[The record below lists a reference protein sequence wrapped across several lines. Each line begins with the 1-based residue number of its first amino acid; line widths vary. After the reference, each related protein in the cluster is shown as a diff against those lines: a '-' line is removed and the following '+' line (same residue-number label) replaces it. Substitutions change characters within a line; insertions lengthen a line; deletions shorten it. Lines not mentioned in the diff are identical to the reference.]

1 MGFQQQGTQISG
13 VLLCLHFRLGTM
25 CQKDVPTSTRRLS
38 LRSKHRRELQY
49 FTSLSSFFHSCHTQ
63 PCTYHLFIRIK
74 EIFIL
79 VLKFCLWK
87 KSELL
92 WNNTIIWS
100 YDTHTMGLW
109 TSFKSLEN
117 RLRYP
122 FNFLIS
128 SISLKKTHCAE
139 IEASLK
145 CAGGLVNWFLIICKE
160 MKRSTKA
167 GLRKSFILALGLR
180 GKVALL

>member
-1 MGFQQQGTQISG
+1 MGFQQQGIQISG
-13 VLLCLHFRLGTM
+13 VRLCLHFGLGTM
-25 CQKDVPTSTRRLS
+25 YQKDVPSSTRRLS

-49 FTSLSSFFHSCHTQ
+49 FTSLPSFFHSCHTQ

-74 EIFIL
+74 EIFML
-79 VLKFCLWK
+79 VLKFVCGR
-87 KSELL
+87 SQ
-92 WNNTIIWS
+92 NYYGTIYLVIL
-100 YDTHTMGLW
+100 YHTMVLW

-117 RLRYP
+117 RLWYP
-122 FNFLIS
+122 FSFLIS

-145 CAGGLVNWFLIICKE
+145 YAGGLVNWFLIICKE
-160 MKRSTKA
+160 MKRSTKV

-180 GKVALL
+180 GKVAFF